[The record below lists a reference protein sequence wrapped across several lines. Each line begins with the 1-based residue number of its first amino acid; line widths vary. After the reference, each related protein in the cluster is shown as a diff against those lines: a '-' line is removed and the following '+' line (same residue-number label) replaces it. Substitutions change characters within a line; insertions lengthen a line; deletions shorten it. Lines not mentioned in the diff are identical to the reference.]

1 MTKVTIDT
9 LKEHL
14 VLADGEDGV
23 IRYCIP
29 MHQTFYDTG
38 NKLANLYLGTFWQP
52 TKVTRFCINE
62 KQMIEMAQ
70 RSETIFYKAK
80 TFVMIDFYFIFYVQV
95 ACTL

>member
-38 NKLANLYLGTFWQP
+38 NKLANLYLGTFW
-52 TKVTRFCINE
+52 
-62 KQMIEMAQ
+62 
-70 RSETIFYKAK
+70 
-80 TFVMIDFYFIFYVQV
+80 
-95 ACTL
+95 